1 MSMVPEV
8 LYKEAQETNSNERV
22 VIFGFGVGG
31 VLQGSILPLQ

>member
-8 LYKEAQETNSNERV
+8 LQKKAQATNSNERV

-31 VLQGSILPLQ
+31 VLQGGILHLQ